1 MRTSIMILTSTLFL
15 AACGGDDDGGDGGD
29 GGNENEVITTVTL
42 DFAPDG
48 GGDAVTAAFN
58 DPDGDGGEAPTV
70 DPIILADGVTYAMTV
85 TFENRLED
93 PPEDITEEVADES
106 DEHQIFYTGT
116 AVDGPAS
123 AQPEAAL
130 AHSYDDEDANGL
142 PVGLENTVV
151 AAAGSGELT
160 VTLRHLPPV
169 NDEPVKV
176 DDLAQQVSDGGF
188 GSVAGSTDAQ
198 VDFMVTVE

>member
-1 MRTSIMILTSTLFL
+1 MRMNITILASSLCL

-42 DFAPDG
+42 GFAPEG

-58 DPDGDGGEAPTV
+58 DPDGDGGDAPTV
-70 DPIILADGVTYAMTV
+70 DPVALTDGVTYTLTV

-106 DEHQIFYTGT
+106 DEHQIFYTGS

-123 AQPEAAL
+123 AQPEAPL
-130 AHSYDDEDANGL
+130 THSYADEDASGL
-142 PVGLENTVV
+142 PIGLENTIV
-151 AAAGSGELT
+151 AAAGTGELT

-169 NDEPVKV
+169 NDEAVKV
-176 DDLAQQVSDGGF
+176 EDLAQQVSAEGF
-188 GSVAGSTDAQ
+188 GALGGSTDAQ